1 MELNIVWLK
10 YAKQLICGCCTAW
23 SSVANSL
30 QRSGWQY
37 LKMVDLF
44 IWHILKKHSIRQ
56 KFWKPLADAV
66 CVYIRLRLVDF
77 SAFCLLICV
86 FGLYYVQHSFFL
98 LLFLGV
104 LCKLTW
110 LVFVSYFV
118 PYIFWFQ
125 CLSRRFLKEFSVR
138 ANTVLDGKLFQVFGP
153 NDKLS

>member
-1 MELNIVWLK
+1 MMHMLASLHPILVSLCMSSSINHRYMNVCISWIDYFILFFTFLFAFGLPALELNIVWLK

-86 FGLYYVQHSFFL
+86 FGLYYVQHSFF
-98 LLFLGV
+98 F
-104 LCKLTW
+104 
-110 LVFVSYFV
+110 FF
-118 PYIFWFQ
+118 F
-125 CLSRRFLKEFSVR
+125 
-138 ANTVLDGKLFQVFGP
+138 
-153 NDKLS
+153 